1 MDIYQMIGRNIEV
14 TDAMRAYAEEK
25 LEKLE
30 RFSDHIVDAKV
41 VMSYATDGNPALPAK
56 VEVQLNVPNGIVRAE
71 ESGPDTYAATDM
83 VVEKLERQLR
93 RFKERRLAKRTQE
106 LPPTNLDVPPLPIDN
121 DGDVSA
127 LPELDAE
134 DEARDPA
141 IVRVKRHVMRPMSPE
156 DAALQMEAL
165 GHSFF
170 VFHNMETNGISVIY
184 LRHDGDYG
192 LIEPAN
198 N

>member
-14 TDAMRAYAEEK
+14 TDAMRSYAEEK
-25 LEKLE
+25 LEKLN
-30 RFSDHIVDAKV
+30 RFSDQIVDAKV
-41 VMSYATDGNPALPAK
+41 VMSYATDGNPAEPAK

-71 ESGPDTYAATDM
+71 ESGQDTYAAVDM

-106 LPPTNLDVPPLPIDN
+106 RPPTDLEVPPLPIDD
-121 DGDVSA
+121 DGA
-127 LPELDAE
+127 LPPVE
-134 DEARDPA
+134 DELSEDERDPA

-156 DAALQMEAL
+156 DAAMQMEAL

-170 VFHNMETNGISVIY
+170 VFYNMDTEVISVIY
-184 LRHDGDYG
+184 LRDDGDYG

-198 N
+198 